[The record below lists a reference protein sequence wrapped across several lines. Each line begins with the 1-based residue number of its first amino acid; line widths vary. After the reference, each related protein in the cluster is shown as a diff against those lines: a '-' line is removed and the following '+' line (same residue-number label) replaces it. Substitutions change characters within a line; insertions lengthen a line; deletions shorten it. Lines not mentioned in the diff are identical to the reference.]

1 MTGFVPTSGWKSTAI
16 YYRDATLN
24 EKTSMFPQSW
34 QVDEDYLP
42 TLDMKIAAGRN
53 FSRNMPTDSD
63 GVVINEAAA
72 KFLGSKEPVN
82 SVIYRS
88 MGSQHDLE
96 HMKQYRILGVVKDF
110 NFNSLHENV
119 SPVILTLAD
128 NNGGLSVRVQT
139 NNLPTLMAQINAA
152 WKELNP
158 NIQINYSFM
167 DQDFDASYRTEQRTG
182 QIFIVFT
189 TLAIVI
195 ACLGLFGLAAYAAE
209 QRTKEIGIRKVLGA
223 SVAAITGM
231 LSVDFVKLVGI
242 SILIASP
249 IAWYL
254 MNLWLRDFAYRI
266 SIQWWVLVVAA
277 AGALIIAIITVSFQ
291 SIKAAIANPVDS
303 LKNE

>member
-1 MTGFVPTSGWKSTAI
+1 MS
-16 YYRDATLN
+16 
-24 EKTSMFPQSW
+24 
-34 QVDEDYLP
+34 
-42 TLDMKIAAGRN
+42 
-53 FSRNMPTDSD
+53 
-63 GVVINEAAA
+63 
-72 KFLGSKEPVN
+72 
-82 SVIYRS
+82 
-88 MGSQHDLE
+88 SQHDLE

-110 NFNSLHENV
+110 NFTSLRENIT
-119 SPVILTLAD
+119 PVILTLAND
-128 NNGGLSVRVQT
+128 NGGLSIRVNT
-139 NNLPTLMAQINAA
+139 NNLTALLAQINSA

-182 QIFIVFT
+182 QIFIIFT

-223 SVAAITGM
+223 SVTAITRM
-231 LSVDFVKLVGI
+231 LSIDFVKLVGI

-266 SIQWWVLVVAA
+266 NIQWWVLVA
-277 AGALIIAIITVSFQ
+277 AGGAALLVAVITVSFQ
-291 SIKAAIANPVDS
+291 SIRAALANPVDS

>member
-1 MTGFVPTSGWKSTAI
+1 
-16 YYRDATLN
+16 
-24 EKTSMFPQSW
+24 
-34 QVDEDYLP
+34 
-42 TLDMKIAAGRN
+42 
-53 FSRNMPTDSD
+53 
-63 GVVINEAAA
+63 
-72 KFLGSKEPVN
+72 
-82 SVIYRS
+82 